1 MYRTHQ
7 GEEGPGGYGIRFPAV
22 KEFYLGRE
30 DVERTLRILINEKS
44 ELGAARLTAAVDS
57 LDQRD
62 CSRDLVPNNLV
73 IITSQKWILP
83 SCCFLVRRYSIQ
95 TAI

>member
-1 MYRTHQ
+1 MNGTHQ
-7 GEEGPGGYGIRFPAV
+7 GEEGPGGYGIRFPTVHELYIKRKEV
-22 KEFYLGRE
+22 K
-30 DVERTLRILINEKS
+30 RTLCILINEKS
-44 ELGAARLTAAVDS
+44 ELGAARLTAAIDS

-62 CSRDLVPNNLV
+62 CSRDLVPNNLT

-83 SCCFLVRRYSIQ
+83 SCCFPVRRYSIQ